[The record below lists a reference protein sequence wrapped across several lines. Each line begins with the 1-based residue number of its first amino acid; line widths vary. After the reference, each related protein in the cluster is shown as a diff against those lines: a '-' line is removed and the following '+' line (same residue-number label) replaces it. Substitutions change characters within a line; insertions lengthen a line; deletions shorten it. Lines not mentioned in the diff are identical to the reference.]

1 MRCDLVSLF
10 GRPAVPRRRRAVS
23 AVPTEHAEQRMVCQ
37 WLRAKRLLYAHV
49 PNEGQRN
56 PVTGSRLRG
65 IGMQR
70 GVPDLLV
77 FTRPN
82 PTIAGVAIEMKRRT
96 ATASGV
102 TPEQREWIEALKAEG
117 WACLV
122 AYGCD
127 DAIAFLEGLYGR

>member
-1 MRCDLVSLF
+1 MRTDRPILF
-10 GRPAVPRRRRAVS
+10 GKPARPRRRRPAGP
-23 AVPTEHAEQRMVCQ
+23 VPTEHAEQRMVCQ
-37 WLRAKRLLYAHV
+37 WLNARRLRYTHV
-49 PNEGQRN
+49 PNEGRRN
-56 PVTGSRLRG
+56 PVTGSLLRG

-77 FTRPN
+77 FTRPV
-82 PTIAGVAIEMKRRT
+82 PAIAGVAIEMKRRT